1 MQRRRSIGCSLSSS
15 DTESYLSINSAHPR
29 AVMKE
34 EPVNYLKNFLVLA
47 LVALFL
53 IAMRRRARPAE

>member
-1 MQRRRSIGCSLSSS
+1 
-15 DTESYLSINSAHPR
+15 
-29 AVMKE
+29 
-34 EPVNYLKNFLVLA
+34 VNYLKNFLVLA

>member
-1 MQRRRSIGCSLSSS
+1 VQLHA
-15 DTESYLSINSAHPR
+15 L
-29 AVMKE
+29 MKE
-34 EPVNYLKNFLVLA
+34 KPVNYLKNFLVLA